1 MPTPRPHQVQP
12 SGYPRHEAR
21 FWWLSGALVL
31 ALLMLCGLAPLLALL
46 LKGGSEPEVIW
57 QDPYLRHVI
66 GFSLLQAT
74 LSTLLSLGLA
84 LPVAR
89 ALHRRRFPGR
99 ALLLRLFG
107 ISLVLPVIIAL
118 FGLVAVHGQ
127 HGWLARLLASVGIE
141 SGRYLYGLGGIL
153 LAHLFFN
160 MPLAARWLLFALEGI
175 PRENWRLASQL
186 GMGQGALWRYLEWP
200 ALRGQLAPL
209 ASLIFVLCFS
219 SFTTVMALGGGP
231 GATTLEVAVYQA
243 LRFDFAL
250 GTAAQLACAHLL
262 LCGLALALH
271 HKLARPTPSQQGQG
285 QRCLRPDGHNWSA
298 RLQDGFW
305 LSLAALLF
313 LPPLLAIITAGLQ
326 PSLWLALTSPRLWQA
341 LWTSLQIGGSA
352 ALLATLLSLGLL
364 MTSRHLRLRRRAPH
378 WATLLESSGSLI
390 LLVPTAVLSTGLFI
404 LLLPIT
410 DLFSLGFWLVILLNA
425 LSCLPYTLRTL
436 QPVMQEAIVRYERLA
451 LSLGL
456 TGWAR
461 WRYLEWPLL
470 RAGLGRALALAA
482 VFSLGDLGAVA
493 MFGSSHWQTLP
504 WLLYQQ
510 LGSYQLEQAGATALL
525 LLTLCLGLLWLVER
539 GVGGQDARNQ

>member
-1 MPTPRPHQVQP
+1 MPSPTSAP
-12 SGYPRHEAR
+12 SKSAPYPGHEPGY
-21 FWWLSGALVL
+21 WWLSGTLVVV
-31 ALLMLCGLAPLLALL
+31 LLMLCGLGPLLALL
-46 LKGGSEPEVIW
+46 LKGGSEPFALW
-57 QDPYLRHVI
+57 HDPYLRHVI
-66 GFSLLQAT
+66 GFSLQQAS

-127 HGWLARLLASVGIE
+127 QGWLARLLACFGIE

-160 MPLAARWLLFALEGI
+160 MPLAARWLLFSLEGI
-175 PRENWRLASQL
+175 PNENWRLASQL
-186 GMGQGALWRYLEWP
+186 GMGPCAIWRLLEWP

-231 GATTLEVAVYQA
+231 AATTLEVAVYQA
-243 LRFDFAL
+243 LRFDFDL
-250 GTAAQLACAHLL
+250 NTAAQLACIHLL

-271 HKLARPTPSQQGQG
+271 HKLARPSPSQQRQS
-285 QRCLRPDGHNWSA
+285 LPAIRPDRHSLSS

-305 LSLAALLF
+305 LGLAGLLF
-313 LPPLLAIITAGLQ
+313 LPPLLAILTAGLQ
-326 PSLWLALTSPRLWQA
+326 PGLWQALGSAQLWQA
-341 LWTSLQIGGSA
+341 LWTSLQIGASA
-352 ALLATLLSLGLL
+352 ALLAALLSLGLL
-364 MTSRHLRLRRRAPH
+364 VTSRHLRLRRHSPH
-378 WATLLESSGSLI
+378 LATLLESCGSLI

-436 QPVMQEAIVRYERLA
+436 QPVMQESIVRYERLA

-470 RAGLGRALALAA
+470 RVGLGRALGLAA

-493 MFGSSHWQTLP
+493 LFGSSELQTLP

-510 LGSYQLEQAGATALL
+510 LGSYQLEQAAATALL
-525 LLTLCLGLLWLVER
+525 LLTLCLSLLWLVER
-539 GVGGQDARNQ
+539 SVGGQDARNP

>member
-1 MPTPRPHQVQP
+1 
-12 SGYPRHEAR
+12 
-21 FWWLSGALVL
+21 
-31 ALLMLCGLAPLLALL
+31 MLCGLAPLLALL
-46 LKGGSEPEVIW
+46 LKGGSEPGIIW

-271 HKLARPTPSQQGQG
+271 HKLARPPPASRVKANAACDPTATTGLPACRMASGSAWPPCCFCRHCWPSSQQACNLASGWPSPLPDCG
-285 QRCLRPDGHNWSA
+285 RRSGLRCK
-298 RLQDGFW
+298 
-305 LSLAALLF
+305 LAAL
-313 LPPLLAIITAGLQ
+313 PP
-326 PSLWLALTSPRLWQA
+326 
-341 LWTSLQIGGSA
+341 
-352 ALLATLLSLGLL
+352 
-364 MTSRHLRLRRRAPH
+364 
-378 WATLLESSGSLI
+378 
-390 LLVPTAVLSTGLFI
+390 
-404 LLLPIT
+404 
-410 DLFSLGFWLVILLNA
+410 
-425 LSCLPYTLRTL
+425 C
-436 QPVMQEAIVRYERLA
+436 
-451 LSLGL
+451 
-456 TGWAR
+456 
-461 WRYLEWPLL
+461 WPPC
-470 RAGLGRALALAA
+470 
-482 VFSLGDLGAVA
+482 
-493 MFGSSHWQTLP
+493 SH
-504 WLLYQQ
+504 
-510 LGSYQLEQAGATALL
+510 
-525 LLTLCLGLLWLVER
+525 
-539 GVGGQDARNQ
+539 